1 MKPGAVPQKGELAAW
16 LLYLPGEQA
25 AFAIAVAYEYAG
37 SIEPFHGT
45 VEVAIPLNLTGGFS
59 VMDASPHDGEAG
71 REEIPFAYKD
81 GMLTFHTDTAG
92 FFLVVPAA
100 A

>member
-1 MKPGAVPQKGELAAW
+1 
-16 LLYLPGEQA
+16 
-25 AFAIAVAYEYAG
+25 
-37 SIEPFHGT
+37 
-45 VEVAIPLNLTGGFS
+45 
-59 VMDASPHDGEAG
+59 MDASPHDGEAG